1 MPPLDTGSS
10 ARAAQGSSKRMAPE
24 HLDDTLIAETIVHA
38 IRTVP
43 GVSDMGKGLFA
54 QATQATTFGP
64 GKRVSG
70 VVIHHPSMH
79 ALSVE
84 VHVVLDAAA
93 FTQAYAERSASDAP
107 SRAGTTPG
115 LLRFT
120 DQIRTVVVQ
129 TLEHLGVPASTRV
142 DVTIDDIR

>member
-1 MPPLDTGSS
+1 MLPLDTGSS
-10 ARAAQGSSKRMAPE
+10 AIEAQESSKQMAPE
-24 HLDDTLIAETIVHA
+24 QLSDTFIAETIVSA
-38 IRTVP
+38 IRSVP
-43 GVSDMGKGLFA
+43 GVLDIGEGLFA
-54 QATQATTFGP
+54 QAVTFGP

-84 VHVVLDAAA
+84 AHVVLAAAA

-107 SRAGTTPG
+107 ARAGTPTG

-120 DQIRTVVVQ
+120 DQIRTVAVQ

>member
-1 MPPLDTGSS
+1 MPPLDTASG

-24 HLDDTLIAETIVHA
+24 HLSDTLIAETIVHA

-54 QATQATTFGP
+54 QATTFGP

-84 VHVVLDAAA
+84 AHVVLDAAA
-93 FTQAYAERSASDAP
+93 FTKAYAERSASDAP
-107 SRAGTTPG
+107 SRSGATPV

-129 TLEHLGVPASTRV
+129 TLEHLGVPVSTLV
-142 DVTIDDIR
+142 DVTLDDIR